1 MLRFVFSCSELNP
14 FMSVF
19 THSQR
24 MKQLLLYE
32 FGQTSI
38 VKLELKATPPLFSS
52 QKEAAVEAAAFA
64 PTTV

>member
-1 MLRFVFSCSELNP
+1 
-14 FMSVF
+14 MSVF